1 MKAWFIKF
9 FKGFVY
15 AFHGVLSGFSE
26 RNMQVHGVATV
37 LVLCASW
44 YYHISAIEWMIILL
58 LIAAVWSAEMVNTAI
73 EEICNIMV
81 DRNDLAYYVTTRA
94 RDVAAGSVLV
104 FAVVAAVCAAIIFIP
119 KLGFL

>member
-1 MKAWFIKF
+1 MREQAYEYESM
-9 FKGFVY
+9 V
-15 AFHGVLSGFSE
+15 
-26 RNMQVHGVATV
+26 
-37 LVLCASW
+37 
-44 YYHISAIEWMIILL
+44 HISAIEWMIILL